1 MIQDDLADALRAA
14 LARVGVG
21 APDVVHLERPARR
34 EHGDWSSNVAMA
46 TAKKAGRNPRE
57 LATEIAK
64 VLNDN
69 LPLHVSSVEVAGP
82 GFVNFRL
89 HDSWLHDV
97 LVEVVQHG
105 TSGYAAPQIGTGTT
119 INVEWVSA
127 NPTGPLHVGHGRNAA
142 YGDSVVRLLERCG
155 YAVTREF
162 YLNDRGTQMEKFGAS
177 L

>member
-14 LARVGVG
+14 LARVAVD

-69 LPLHVSSVEVAGP
+69 LPSHVSSVEVAGP

-89 HDSWLHDV
+89 HDTWLHDV
-97 LVEVVQHG
+97 LRVVVEHG
-105 TSGYAAPQIGTGTT
+105 EENYARTDTGSGLKV
-119 INVEWVSA
+119 NVEFV
-127 NPTGPLHVGHGRNAA
+127 
-142 YGDSVVRLLERCG
+142 
-155 YAVTREF
+155 
-162 YLNDRGTQMEKFGAS
+162 
-177 L
+177 